1 MAVEFHGRQRLLLSK
16 LLNDDDILSEDRR
29 TTQTGSPFG
38 SSSSGLS
45 SPFGSDL
52 CSTETESSDD
62 DNNSDFI
69 AELTRQMADYMLEED
84 DERLGSKDQHGE
96 RIHSTPKLNKPTSIP
111 AFCDDQ
117 TRPVHLYKLENQPS
131 IASWGRRVK
140 RTELTHQLE
149 QKQQVHHQ
157 KPHHM
162 QSRGRRTDAEGGSG
176 GGFGSPA
183 ATAAPPLQQRRRQ
196 VGSGSGMRAVFLGG
210 PGSRSG
216 SSGTGVFLPR
226 GTGNPLDVT
235 VSKKKSGCSTV
246 LIPARVML
254 ALQLHFK
261 EMKTQRRGSQSNTCV
276 GFNSPPVQHD
286 VERLER
292 SDLHSEQKGVA
303 NHQEIGLPHEWTY

>member
-1 MAVEFHGRQRLLLSK
+1 MAVEFHGRQRLLLLK

-62 DNNSDFI
+62 DNNNDFI

-96 RIHSTPKLNKPTSIP
+96 RLHSTPKLNKPTSIP

-131 IASWGRRVK
+131 IANWGRRVK
-140 RTELTHQLE
+140 RAELTHQLE
-149 QKQQVHHQ
+149 QKQQVHHK

-162 QSRGRRTDAEGGSG
+162 QIRGRRTDAEGGGGG

-183 ATAAPPLQQRRRQ
+183 ATAAPPLQQRRQQ

-226 GTGNPLDVT
+226 GTGNPLDV
-235 VSKKKSGCSTV
+235 SKKKSGCSTV
-246 LIPARVML
+246 LIPARVMQ

-286 VERLER
+286 VERLGR
-292 SDLHSEQKGVA
+292 SDLHSDQKGVA